1 MSVLFRAPVVTVVAL
16 LLGAAQAIAGA
27 LYLQDVPYLSL
38 LLFLAALFCVLGSA
52 KLWRDNCFESR
63 FGLAIVAV
71 STIAGHILSLT
82 IGLPGSQ
89 LQPWSG
95 LNAILSIAS
104 LALAV
109 LLLFLLLPHLFSGD
123 APEPPQTDL
132 YSS

>member
-1 MSVLFRAPVVTVVAL
+1 MSVIFRAPVVTAIAL
-16 LLGAAQAIAGA
+16 LLGTAQAIAGV
-27 LYLQDVPYLSL
+27 LYLGDAPYLSV

-71 STIAGHILSLT
+71 SSIAGHILSLT
-82 IGLPGSQ
+82 VGLPGSQ
-89 LQPWSG
+89 FQPWSG
-95 LNAILSIAS
+95 LNAILSIVS

-109 LLLFLLLPHLFSGD
+109 LLLGLLLPHLFSGGD
-123 APEPPQTDL
+123 SQPPTDL

>member
-1 MSVLFRAPVVTVVAL
+1 MPALFRPPVVTAIAL
-16 LLGAAQAIAGA
+16 LLGTAQAIAGV
-27 LYLQDVPYLSL
+27 LYLQDAPYLSL
-38 LLFLAALFCVLGSA
+38 LLFLAALLCVLGSA

-71 STIAGHILSLT
+71 STIAGHVLSLT
-82 IGLPGSQ
+82 VGLPGSQ

-95 LNAILSIAS
+95 LNAILSVAS

-109 LLLFLLLPHLFSGD
+109 VLLCLLLPHLFSGG
-123 APEPPQTDL
+123 APDSPPTDL